1 MSKVTGKGF
10 PLSPVTCL
18 LFPAFCLLS
27 SAFISFVACPSLSA
41 SDPEPG
47 MVQGGGWAATYGGA
61 NTDRAYSIQE
71 THDGGYIVAGW
82 TDSFVAVDKIRGRD
96 RDVWILKLKPDGAV
110 EWQKTYGGANEDEAY
125 CVQQTGDGGYIV
137 AGLTLSFV
145 AGSLWVLKLGAD
157 GSVEWQKAYWGENV
171 KVVES
176 IQETRDGGYIMAG
189 KTIPF
194 APGSSDLWVSKL
206 RADGAVEWEKTYGG
220 ERWDEAHSIQ
230 ETSDGGYIVA
240 GKTGSF
246 GAGKDDIWLLK
257 LRPDGTIEWQKG
269 YGGANGDGAES
280 IHQTGDGGYI
290 VVGKTQSFGTEGRGG
305 EIWDFWVLKLRP
317 DGMVEWQKT
326 YGGKDWDWA
335 RYIQETRNGG
345 YIVAG
350 STASFG
356 GGDFDLWVLKL
367 RADGAVEWQKTYG
380 GVKEDHVCSIRETS
394 DGGYI
399 VAGETWSFGAGE
411 GDIWVLKLRPDG
423 SIAPSCDFVR
433 DTSISGKDSTATG
446 STTRATRIIRD
457 INVIPIDTSATV
469 RDTNIPARILCP

>member
-1 MSKVTGKGF
+1 
-10 PLSPVTCL
+10 
-18 LFPAFCLLS
+18 
-27 SAFISFVACPSLSA
+27 
-41 SDPEPG
+41 
-47 MVQGGGWAATYGGA
+47 MVQEGGWAATYGGA

-71 THDGGYIVAGW
+71 TRDSGYIVAGW
-82 TDSFVAVDKIRGRD
+82 TDSFATVEDKIKGKD

-110 EWQKTYGGANEDEAY
+110 EWQKTYGGANGDEAY

-137 AGLTLSFV
+137 AGLTLSFG

-194 APGSSDLWVSKL
+194 APGSSDLGVSKL
-206 RADGAVEWEKTYGG
+206 RADGTVEWEKTYGG
-220 ERWDEAHSIQ
+220 EKWDEAHSIH
-230 ETSDGGYIVA
+230 ETRDGGYIVA
-240 GKTGSF
+240 GETWSF
-246 GAGKDDIWLLK
+246 GAGKNDIWLLK
-257 LRPDGTIEWQKG
+257 LRPDGTIEWRKG

-290 VVGKTQSFGTEGRGG
+290 VLCDTGSFGTEGRGG
-305 EIWDFWVLKLRP
+305 EIVDLWVLKLRP
-317 DGMVEWQKT
+317 NGTIEWQKT
-326 YGGKDWDWA
+326 YGGKGWDWA
-335 RYIQETRNGG
+335 RCIQETRNGG

-380 GVKEDHVCSIRETS
+380 GVKEDHAHAIHETRN
-394 DGGYI
+394 GGYI

-433 DTSISGKDSTATG
+433 DASISGKDSTATG
-446 STTRATRIIRD
+446 STTRATRITRD

-469 RDTNIPARILCP
+469 RDTNVPARILCP

>member
-18 LFPAFCLLS
+18 LFPAFCLLF
-27 SAFISFVACPSLSA
+27 SASQFFTAIPSLSA
-41 SDPEPG
+41 SDPEPS
-47 MVQGGGWAATYGGA
+47 MVQGDGWAATYGGA

-71 THDGGYIVAGW
+71 TRDSGYIVAGW
-82 TDSFVAVDKIRGRD
+82 TDSFATVEDKIKGKD

-110 EWQKTYGGANEDEAY
+110 EWQKTYGGANGDEAY

-137 AGLTLSFV
+137 AGLTLSFG

-189 KTIPF
+189 KTVPF

-206 RADGAVEWEKTYGG
+206 RADGTVEWEKTYGG
-220 ERWDEAHSIQ
+220 EKWDEAHSI
-230 ETSDGGYIVA
+230 
-240 GKTGSF
+240 
-246 GAGKDDIWLLK
+246 
-257 LRPDGTIEWQKG
+257 
-269 YGGANGDGAES
+269 
-280 IHQTGDGGYI
+280 H
-290 VVGKTQSFGTEGRGG
+290 
-305 EIWDFWVLKLRP
+305 
-317 DGMVEWQKT
+317 
-326 YGGKDWDWA
+326 
-335 RYIQETRNGG
+335 ETR
-345 YIVAG
+345 
-350 STASFG
+350 
-356 GGDFDLWVLKL
+356 
-367 RADGAVEWQKTYG
+367 
-380 GVKEDHVCSIRETS
+380 

-423 SIAPSCDFVR
+423 SIVPSCDFVR
-433 DTSISGKDSTATG
+433 DASISGKDSTATG
-446 STTRATRIIRD
+446 STTSATRITRD

-469 RDTNIPARILCP
+469 RDTNVPARILCP